1 MRFAVVLLAA
11 MLPLRGASAV
21 PRVFRAGAAEVD
33 VTPKIMPIA
42 ISGNFFPA
50 YPSKVRGRLCARA
63 IVLDDGSTRLA
74 IAVVDTLM
82 MPREMLDR
90 AKLAASHA
98 TGIAPQFMLVSATH
112 THSAP
117 PVMGALGTDPVP
129 EYATMVETSI
139 AQAIAAAAR
148 NLIPA
153 QVGWTSVEAPD
164 HTHCRRWILRP
175 DKMRKDPF
183 GSLTMRANMHPGYQ
197 NPDFIGPAGPTDP
210 ELSLVAFRARDGRPI
225 ALLANYSMH
234 YVGERGGAVAPD
246 YFGDFSEL
254 LKPEAGIAIMSQGT
268 AGDQHWMDY
277 SRPKQTTDPSKYAE
291 EMAAIVRQALR
302 GVRYQGTALLGML
315 ETEIELSRRAP
326 DQARLKWARDVLA
339 RLGDAPPRT
348 MEQVYAREQIML
360 HDEPSRRLKL
370 QALRIGD
377 LGITAFPAEVFA
389 ITGLKIKARS
399 PFGHTFN
406 IELANGAEGYI
417 PPPEQHALGGYTTWP
432 ARTAGLEV
440 KAEPVMAEQLLEML
454 EKLRGTKRRT
464 AHEPLLETA
473 RAVLRSKLLAYWPL
487 DDLEGTRLRDA
498 SRNGYAA
505 EAEGSVA
512 LYLDGHAPRGRAIHF
527 AGGRMRADLPLSG
540 DRYTVE
546 FWFWNGMPTGMRPV
560 TGYLFSRGE
569 GDRLALDGE
578 GRLIFENGG
587 LALRGEVPLVLRQ
600 WYHLKLIRTRNTAT
614 ILLNDEP
621 VLRGEVGLVPVS
633 RRLWFGGCNRA
644 DATFEGKLDDIAV
657 WAR

>member
-1 MRFAVVLLAA
+1 MRFFVVFLAALLA
-11 MLPLRGASAV
+11 LRGACAA

-33 VTPKIMPIA
+33 ITPKALPIA

-50 YPSKVRGRLCARA
+50 YPTKVRGRLCVRA

-74 IAVVDTLM
+74 IAVADTLM
-82 MPREMLDR
+82 MPRELLDR
-90 AKLAASHA
+90 TKLAASRT
-98 TGIAPQFMLVSATH
+98 TGIAPERMMISATH

-117 PVMGALGTDPVP
+117 PAMGALGTDPVP
-129 EYATMVETSI
+129 EYVAMMEASV
-139 AQAIAAAAR
+139 AQAIAGAAR
-148 NLIPA
+148 NLAPA
-153 QVGWTSVEAPD
+153 EVGWTSVDVPD

-183 GSLTMRANMHPGYQ
+183 GGLTVRAHMHPGFR
-197 NPDFIGPAGPTDP
+197 NPDFIGPAGPSDP
-210 ELSLVAFRARDGRPI
+210 ELSLVAFRARNGRPI

-254 LKPEAGIAIMSQGT
+254 LTPEAGVAIMSQGT

-277 SRPKQTTDPSKYAE
+277 SRPKQTANPSKYAE
-291 EMAAIVRQALR
+291 EMAAITRQALR

-315 ETEIELSRRAP
+315 ETEVELSRRAP
-326 DQARLKWARDVLA
+326 DQARLKWARDILA
-339 RLGDAPPRT
+339 RLGEAPPRT
-348 MEQVYAREQIML
+348 TEQVYAREQIIL
-360 HDEPSRRLKL
+360 HDEPSRKLKL

-377 LGITAFPAEVFA
+377 LGIAVFPAEVFA
-389 ITGLKIKARS
+389 ITGLKIKSRS
-399 PFGHTFN
+399 PFSHTFN
-406 IELANGAEGYI
+406 VELANGAEGYI

-432 ARTAGLEV
+432 ARTAALEPN
-440 KAEPVMAEQLLEML
+440 AEPLMAEQLLGML
-454 EKLRGTKRRT
+454 ERLRGTRRRT

-473 RAVLRSKLLAYWPL
+473 QAVLRSKPLAYWPM
-487 DDLEGTRLRDA
+487 DDMEGTRLRDA

-512 LYLDGHAPRGRAIHF
+512 LYLDGHTPRGRAIHF

-587 LALRGEVPLVLRQ
+587 RTLRGEVPLVLCQ
-600 WYHLKLIRTRNTAT
+600 WYHLKLNRTKNTAT

-621 VLRGEVGLVPVS
+621 VLRGEVGLAPAS
-633 RRLWFGGCNRA
+633 RRLWYGGCNTA
-644 DATFEGKLDDIAV
+644 EASFEGKLDDIAV